1 MAQPSRTST
10 NGVLADS
17 ARPTA
22 FRSQRACS
30 CSALDSRELRARFV
44 AASRSQ
50 INSKSALPHG
60 RQTMYTR
67 PMILPLDSTGRIYVL
82 EDEKGQ
88 VVGTGSREVCE
99 TLLYLMG
106 AGLAP
111 VTDQAQNLTR
121 SNVRAA
127 ITI

>member
-1 MAQPSRTST
+1 
-10 NGVLADS
+10 
-17 ARPTA
+17 
-22 FRSQRACS
+22 
-30 CSALDSRELRARFV
+30 
-44 AASRSQ
+44 
-50 INSKSALPHG
+50 
-60 RQTMYTR
+60 MYTT
-67 PMILPLDSTGRIYVL
+67 PMILPLESSGRIYVL

-111 VTDQAQNLTR
+111 VTDQAQNLTS

>member
-1 MAQPSRTST
+1 
-10 NGVLADS
+10 
-17 ARPTA
+17 
-22 FRSQRACS
+22 
-30 CSALDSRELRARFV
+30 
-44 AASRSQ
+44 
-50 INSKSALPHG
+50 
-60 RQTMYTR
+60 MYTR

-99 TLLYLMG
+99 TMMYLIG
-106 AGLAP
+106 AGLSPAAEQS
-111 VTDQAQNLTR
+111 QAGTR